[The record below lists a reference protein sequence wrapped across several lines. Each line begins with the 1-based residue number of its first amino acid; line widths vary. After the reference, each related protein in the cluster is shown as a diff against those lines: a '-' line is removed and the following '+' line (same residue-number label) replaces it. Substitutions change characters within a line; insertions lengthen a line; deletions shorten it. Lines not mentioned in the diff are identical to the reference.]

1 LELLPD
7 YQRQEF
13 IPIYN
18 EKMSLLAIA
27 NYNLAS
33 QYEFLDNFEPAII
46 YYELALS
53 LVSNGSKDSSPL
65 MKEFQQS
72 LKQVK
77 IRAAAYEMKRPDKT
91 FTNLNKGRRESE
103 TAISDNAAQAM
114 CRIIKANSNNTRKT
128 LRRP

>member
-1 LELLPD
+1 MELLPD

-33 QYEFLDNFEPAII
+33 QYEFLDDFEPAII
-46 YYELALS
+46 HYELALS
-53 LVSNGSKDSSPL
+53 LVSKDSSPL

-77 IRAAAYEMKRPDKT
+77 IRAAAFEMKRPDRT

-103 TAISDNAAQAM
+103 TAISENASQAM
-114 CRIIKANSNNTRKT
+114 CRIIKANSNNTRKN

>member
-33 QYEFLDNFEPAII
+33 
-46 YYELALS
+46 
-53 LVSNGSKDSSPL
+53 
-65 MKEFQQS
+65 
-72 LKQVK
+72 
-77 IRAAAYEMKRPDKT
+77 
-91 FTNLNKGRRESE
+91 
-103 TAISDNAAQAM
+103 
-114 CRIIKANSNNTRKT
+114 
-128 LRRP
+128 